1 MNVHRNI
8 QERLKME
15 KEQNIDPRINRRK
28 FLKAAD
34 ISPASLLLQVKLYL
48 RDTTLYV
55 FQVKG

>member
-1 MNVHRNI
+1 
-8 QERLKME
+8 ME